1 MADKFLYIQ
10 EGGSDGT
17 LLAQDGGVAII
28 WHNGEHLVGQCYRE
42 RLEAEH
48 LKISFAHAFEE
59 MMNDSSNS
67 SMFDFEGQDFILPC
81 HIEEMANWLVCS
93 REGDFVENLTYLD
106 NEKFTE
112 KGIDKKVKKFLKNE
126 HFKLKE
132 DEQNKFH

>member
-67 SMFDFEGQDFILPC
+67 SMFDFEGQDDILPN
-81 HIEEMANWLVCS
+81 HIEDMADWLICP
-93 REGDFVENLTYLD
+93 REGEFLENLIYLD
-106 NEKFTE
+106 NEKLTQE
-112 KGIDKKVKKFLKNE
+112 EIDKEVKKFLKDIE
-126 HFKLKE
+126 
-132 DEQNKFH
+132 

>member
-59 MMNDSSNS
+59 MINDSSNS
-67 SMFDFEGQDFILPC
+67 SMFDFEGQDDILPN
-81 HIEEMANWLVCS
+81 HIEDMADWLICP
-93 REGDFVENLTYLD
+93 REGEFLENLIYLD
-106 NEKFTE
+106 NEKLTQE
-112 KGIDKKVKKFLKNE
+112 EIDKEVKKFLKDIE
-126 HFKLKE
+126 
-132 DEQNKFH
+132 